1 MREMD
6 ALMGIVDE
14 TLAQPDE
21 TLRAMLDTVPEQAE
35 RIRAMLVLSHVGE
48 RLVAPIFALTDAVG
62 SVMRKK
68 IEPVTRPVLDNVDRL
83 RS

>member
-1 MREMD
+1 M
-6 ALMGIVDE
+6 I
-14 TLAQPDE
+14 
-21 TLRAMLDTVPEQAE
+21 
-35 RIRAMLVLSHVGE
+35 VLSLVGE

-68 IEPVTRPVLDNVDRL
+68 IEPVSGPVLECVDRL